1 MPVTVSY
8 PGVYIDEVSSGV
20 HTISSVSTSIA
31 AFFGRTSKGKLN
43 RAERCLSLSDFQR
56 KFGAPH
62 AESDLAHSVRQFFA
76 NGGTDCYIVP
86 IANGADTAS
95 ISVHS
100 LASGAA
106 QPVLVARAKSEGAWG
121 NQLRM
126 EVSYGTPSPHDT
138 FNLTVSQREGN
149 ATVASETHIN
159 LSMNPLSPRFAPSFV
174 TQSSDLIEL
183 RLALGMGDPNVPAA
197 FINNIANSFSGYSQG
212 RRPLG
217 ATAATA
223 AAAIQAL
230 ITANQDTLLISVSD
244 GATVT
249 ASLAGI
255 ALTAV
260 NVESEL
266 TQRINNALSVLS
278 PTPTVAVTLENGG
291 ANVGQLLVIT
301 ANNGSQTSVRI
312 KRATSRDIAA
322 PLLLGVD
329 QGGLEQTRFSNF
341 RPAPTASLWHMH
353 AGAVVPFAHLNLR
366 THVNALAG
374 LAQSALTSIAID
386 GQPALPLNV
395 APFNL
400 VTTGAPDFW
409 HQSAAGNGDGVRE
422 KLGIIAAAINSQATL
437 AYRAEVWGYEIALIS
452 KTSALNALPS
462 AIALLPVTVVAD
474 LALNTG
480 QYALGNAGSSTFT
493 SAGTV
498 GTPGGAPTPA
508 DYFGNSVAQSGLHAL
523 DPVDLFNLMVIPAD
537 TGVTAADHQ
546 MLWGPASNYC
556 ASRRAFLLVDAPA
569 NWTSADARPLIAG
582 SPNPFLS
589 ALNVSFKRNAAVF
602 YPRLVFDDLGLKKRI
617 GPAGAI
623 AGLMARTDASRGVW
637 KAPAGIEATV
647 NDVLGLEV
655 RLTDIENGVLN
666 KKAINCL
673 RIFPNGLVN
682 WGARTMDG
690 DDDVGSEWKYIP
702 IRRLALN
709 IEESLFRGTKW
720 VVFEPNDEPLW
731 AKIRLNI
738 NAYMMSLF
746 RQGAF
751 QGSSPKDAF
760 FVKCDKDTTT
770 QDDRNK
776 GIVNIE
782 VGFAPLKPA
791 EFVVIKIQQIA
802 GDL

>member
-20 HTISSVSTSIA
+20 HTITGVSTSIA

-43 RAERCLSLSDFQR
+43 RAERCLSLADFQR

-62 AESDLAHSVRQFFA
+62 AESDLGHSVRQFFA

-86 IANGADTAS
+86 LANGADTAS
-95 ISVHS
+95 ITVHS
-100 LASGAA
+100 LASAAA

-121 NQLRM
+121 NQVRM

-149 ATVASETHIN
+149 VTVASETHFN

-183 RLALGMGDPNVPAA
+183 QLAVGMGDPTVPAA
-197 FINNIANSFSGYSQG
+197 FINAIANSFSGYSQG

-217 ATAATA
+217 ATPAAA
-223 AAAIQAL
+223 AAAIQAM
-230 ITANQDTLLISVSD
+230 ITANQDTLLISVND

-249 ASLAGI
+249 ASLAGV
-255 ALTAV
+255 ALSAA

-266 TQRINNALSVLS
+266 TQRINNALATLS
-278 PTPTVAVTLENGG
+278 PTPTVAVALENGG

-301 ANNGSQTSVRI
+301 ANNGNQSSVRI
-312 KRATSRDIAA
+312 RRATSRDIAA
-322 PLLLGVD
+322 ALLLGVE

-341 RPAPTASLWHMH
+341 RPAPTASLWHVH
-353 AGAVVPFAHLNLR
+353 AGAVVPFNHLNLR
-366 THVNALAG
+366 MHVNALASLTQNA
-374 LAQSALTSIAID
+374 LASVAVD
-386 GQPALPLNV
+386 GQPALPLNI
-395 APFNL
+395 APFNII
-400 VTTGAPDFW
+400 TTAPGDFW
-409 HQSAAGNGDGVRE
+409 HQAAAGNGDGVRE
-422 KLGIIAAAINSQATL
+422 KLGIIAAAINAQATL
-437 AYRAEVWGYEIALIS
+437 NFRAEVWGYEIALIS
-452 KTSALNALPS
+452 KTATLNAMPS
-462 AIALLPVTVVAD
+462 AIALLPATALAD

-480 QYALGNAGSSTFT
+480 QYALGNAGGSSFS

-508 DYFGNSVAQSGLHAL
+508 DYFGNPVAQSGFHAL

-537 TGVTAADHQ
+537 TGVTAADQQ

-556 ASRRAFLLVDAPA
+556 TSRRAFLLVDAPA
-569 NWTSADARPLIAG
+569 SWTSADGRPLIAG
-582 SPNPFLS
+582 STALIS
-589 ALNVSFKRNAAVF
+589 ALNVSSKRNAALF

-617 GPAGAI
+617 GPGGAI

-666 KKAINCL
+666 KKAVNCL
-673 RIFPNGLVN
+673 RLFPNGLVN

-791 EFVVIKIQQIA
+791 EFVVIKIQQIP